1 MALMK
6 PILVS
11 LLCVAPLC
19 AQGPSAMKIFDGN
32 LSNTEKEV
40 VGLAEAMPA
49 DKYNFAPTQGAFTGV
64 RTFALEV
71 RHIAT
76 VINQLASSVTGEK
89 MPAEVGKDENGPD
102 TLKTKEQIVKYL
114 KDSFAFAHKA
124 AATLTNDN
132 MLQETT
138 DGFNPKGKRT
148 RVDSISIMLWH
159 TYDHYGQMVEYAR
172 MNNVIPPASR

>member
-1 MALMK
+1 
-6 PILVS
+6 
-11 LLCVAPLC
+11 
-19 AQGPSAMKIFDGN
+19 MKIFNGN

-49 DKYNFAPTQGAFTGV
+49 DKYNFAPTQGAFKGV
-64 RTFALEV
+64 RTFALQA

-76 VINQLASSVTGEK
+76 TLNLVASGVTGEPL
-89 MPAEVGKDENGPD
+89 PADAGKDENGPD
-102 TLKTKEQIVKYL
+102 TLQTKEQIVKYL
-114 KDSFAFAHKA
+114 KDAFAFAHKA
-124 AATLTNDN
+124 AGTLTNDN

-148 RVDSISIMLWH
+148 RIDSISIMLWH

-172 MNNVIPPASR
+172 MNNVIPPASVPAPPKPTKK